1 MVYMAFN
8 LNKKITLNLLSTLE
22 EDGDITQRNIAS
34 KLGVALG
41 LANAYLKKSVEKG
54 YVKIKQVPR
63 KRYSY
68 YITPKGFAE
77 KAALTAE
84 YFTSSYAFFRK
95 SKNDCELIL
104 NECALNG
111 IYDVILSNISELAE
125 ITILTSLD
133 SKINIIGVI
142 DEDKTSFNGVNVY
155 KNFSDIKKY
164 DGIILTEVNKPQERY
179 DYLSNNFPSHKI
191 FSPAIL
197 NIRKKNE

>member
-1 MVYMAFN
+1 MAFN

-22 EDGDITQRNIAS
+22 EDGDMTQRNIAS

-155 KNFSDIKKY
+155 KN
-164 DGIILTEVNKPQERY
+164 L
-179 DYLSNNFPSHKI
+179 
-191 FSPAIL
+191 
-197 NIRKKNE
+197 

>member
-1 MVYMAFN
+1 MAFN

>member
-104 NECALNG
+104 NECAING

-197 NIRKKNE
+197 NIRKKK

>member
-1 MVYMAFN
+1 MAFN

-22 EDGDITQRNIAS
+22 EDGDMTQRNIAS

-191 FSPAIL
+191 FSPAVL